1 MKGIVT
7 NKTITVREFRDPV
20 SQISQINPVFTKKI
34 ESKNWQELQTM
45 ARSMHKKYQIEEN
58 HNIYNVYINLAR
70 EYFRNLLAI

>member
-20 SQISQINPVFTKKI
+20 FQISQINPVFTKKI